1 MATKDIK
8 RLEDCIRVLDTR
20 IKEVDRAVVRVEQ
33 AGSDAKRTAAE
44 NKAWLSGNLDINTG
58 AISKLNGDLYLYSQ
72 RISSLEE
79 EVGRLKSSRF
89 SFKTYLSR
97 LFNALRNKP

>member
-1 MATKDIK
+1 MVTK
-8 RLEDCIRVLDTR
+8 IRPADLPDAVRGLQDY
-20 IKEVDRAVVRVEQ
+20 VDRLNDSVSSSLNEVR
-33 AGSDAKRTAAE
+33 RTAAQD
-44 NKAWLSGNLDINTG
+44 KKWLQGNLDINTG

>member
-1 MATKDIK
+1 MAPKIRPADVPDAVRGLQDYVN
-8 RLEDCIRVLDTR
+8 RLNDSVSSSLN
-20 IKEVDRAVVRVEQ
+20 EVR
-33 AGSDAKRTAAE
+33 RTAAQD
-44 NKAWLSGNLDINTG
+44 KKWLQGNLDINTG

-72 RISSLEE
+72 RISSLEK

>member
-1 MATKDIK
+1 MVTK
-8 RLEDCIRVLDTR
+8 IRPADLPDAVRGLQDY
-20 IKEVDRAVVRVEQ
+20 VDRLNDSVSSSLNEVR
-33 AGSDAKRTAAE
+33 RTAAQD
-44 NKAWLSGNLDINTG
+44 KKWLQGNLDINTG

-72 RISSLEE
+72 RISSLEK